1 MTLLLHIPI
10 LIIIFT
16 IVNIFFNKQKK
27 RSINS
32 YQPTLDTGDRVFIN
46 LLVSVFYGLIV
57 MIITLLAA
65 DFKSEDTLKYVKV
78 NIVSL
83 DRTNSLNG
91 AINNGFLISSGYIN
105 SEKVYTVMKII
116 NENTYQEENI
126 PQNTLIIEDAQ
137 NENSYFTYNTCDREK
152 NTIFSLVHLQNISY
166 CNSYKKLNYELHI
179 PKDTIIKKINMN

>member
-57 MIITLLAA
+57 MIITLLTA

-78 NIVSL
+78 
-83 DRTNSLNG
+83 TTPHPEG
-91 AINNGFLISSGYIN
+91 
-105 SEKVYTVMKII
+105 
-116 NENTYQEENI
+116 
-126 PQNTLIIEDAQ
+126 
-137 NENSYFTYNTCDREK
+137 
-152 NTIFSLVHLQNISY
+152 
-166 CNSYKKLNYELHI
+166 
-179 PKDTIIKKINMN
+179 